1 MKLLV
6 IGSGMMGSA
15 AAYERDV
22 PPKRFSM
29 RSNAAASRS
38 IIGWSRAREPITASP
53 RLSRRVEED

>member
-6 IGSGMMGSA
+6 IGSGMMGSPPPTSA
-15 AAYERDV
+15 TF
-22 PPKRFSM
+22 PPKRFST